1 MMPSL
6 TSVLKR
12 INNTLLHFMSSCISA
27 IGIANPNN
35 KVTQQSSYELMVDV
49 FGLPEDQAQRL
60 KSLYDHSGIE
70 HRYTAIDDFATDRA
84 NYTFFAPTPDLE
96 PFVATD
102 KRMQLYQEKGIQ
114 IALKAVQNCLADY
127 DGNILSQI
135 THLIT
140 VSCTGMYA
148 PGLDIDLV
156 EQLGLPN
163 TTERTCINFMGCY
176 GSINALKVANY
187 VCQSNPNAKVL
198 IVSVELCSLHF
209 QKENTI
215 NNWVANSLFADGS
228 AAVLVENSANKIN
241 NKPALQL
248 LEFYSEIIPDS
259 HSEMGWF
266 IGNTGFEMKL
276 TSKVSKEILK
286 NIKGIT
292 GRLLNKAEL
301 TADEIGVY
309 AVHPGGRKILEAIE
323 EGLEIPKEANS
334 YAYEVLRDY
343 GNMSSPTILFVLQ
356 KIMHDPDTIN
366 KNVLSFGFG
375 PGLTVESIAL
385 KMQ

>member
-1 MMPSL
+1 
-6 TSVLKR
+6 
-12 INNTLLHFMSSCISA
+12 MSTCISS
-27 IGIANPNN
+27 IGIATPDN
-35 KVTQQSSYELMVDV
+35 KVTQQDSYEFMVDI
-49 FGLPEDQAQRL
+49 FGLPEDQSQRL

-84 NYTFFAPTPDLE
+84 NYKFFEPTPDLE
-96 PFVATD
+96 PFTATD
-102 KRMQLYQEKGIQ
+102 KRMKLYQEKAIQ
-114 IALKAVQNCLADY
+114 VALKAVGNCLSDY
-127 DGNILSQI
+127 DESIIGQI

-156 EQLGLPN
+156 EQLGLQN

-176 GSINALKVANY
+176 GSINALKTADY
-187 VCQSNPNAKVL
+187 ICQCIPEAKVL

-228 AAVLVENSANKIN
+228 AAALVENMANKIN
-241 NKPALQL
+241 NKPALEL
-248 LEFYSEIIPDS
+248 LKFYSELIPDS
-259 HSEMGWF
+259 HTEMGWF

-276 TSKVSKEILK
+276 TSRVSKEILK
-286 NIKGIT
+286 NIKAIT
-292 GRLLNKAEL
+292 GRLLEKAGLGRE
-301 TADEIGVY
+301 EIGTY

-323 EGLEIPKEANS
+323 EGLEIPREANV

-356 KIMHDPDTIN
+356 KVMQDPNAAN